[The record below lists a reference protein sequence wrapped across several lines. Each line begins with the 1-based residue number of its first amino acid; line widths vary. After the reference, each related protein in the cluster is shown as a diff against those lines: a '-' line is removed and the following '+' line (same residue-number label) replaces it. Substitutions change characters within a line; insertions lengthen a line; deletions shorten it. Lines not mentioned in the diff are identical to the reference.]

1 MSVLSKDNNDLALE
15 ALESITL
22 LKNKV
27 WVGTKYNLIWRLHVN
42 TLIHN
47 FKMSLT
53 LILFWPSPQNPI
65 TSAFGSGLVIR
76 KF

>member
-15 ALESITL
+15 ALESIIL

-42 TLIHN
+42 TLLHN
-47 FKMSLT
+47 FKVVNES
-53 LILFWPSPQNPI
+53 ILVAIPDLCCIFSHPNLAI
-65 TSAFGSGLVIR
+65 
-76 KF
+76 